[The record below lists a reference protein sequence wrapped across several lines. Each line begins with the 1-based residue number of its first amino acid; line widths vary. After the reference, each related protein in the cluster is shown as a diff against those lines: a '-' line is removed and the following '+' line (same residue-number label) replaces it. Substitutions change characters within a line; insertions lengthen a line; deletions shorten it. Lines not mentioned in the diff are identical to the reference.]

1 LTDFSFFSPTITE
14 MLRGRAKRAR
24 EYPLSDSDIRKM
36 LGDDIKII
44 TYDQLAGLRDYNQLF
59 DAKGRSIML
68 YPTVSPTTGHWVC
81 LLNKGDHIEF
91 FDPYGNKPD
100 DISEYISRPVRE
112 ELGITSKMLT
122 PLLKQSGKPIIY
134 NTHPFQKDRNDI
146 ATCGRHAVVRCLYAP
161 KSLDDYK
168 SIVES
173 SNLAPDDFVLGI
185 TYDKIGK

>member
-1 LTDFSFFSPTITE
+1 

-24 EYPLSDSDIRKM
+24 EYPLSDGDIRKM
-36 LGDDIKII
+36 LGDDIKIL
-44 TYDQLAGLRDYNQLF
+44 TYDQLANIRDYNELF
-59 DAKGRSIML
+59 DAKGRSILL

-81 LLNKGDHIEF
+81 LLNKQDGIEF

-112 ELGITSKMLT
+112 ELNIRKKMLL
-122 PLLKQSGKPIIY
+122 PLLKQSGKPIVY
-134 NTHPFQKDRNDI
+134 NTHAFQKDRNDI
-146 ATCGRHAVVRCLYAP
+146 ATCGRHAVSRCLYAP
-161 KSLDDYK
+161 KTLDEYK
-168 SIVES
+168 YIVDS